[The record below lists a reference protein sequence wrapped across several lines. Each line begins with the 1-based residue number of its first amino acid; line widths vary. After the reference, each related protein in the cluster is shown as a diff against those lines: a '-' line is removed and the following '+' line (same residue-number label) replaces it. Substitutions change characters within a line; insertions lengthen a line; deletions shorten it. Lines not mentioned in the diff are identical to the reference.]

1 MPLRKTT
8 SLLRNVISQLRK
20 RARVTTLSDSTGASL
35 TGHQTLLRA
44 LVLRRLL
51 RRAVSPDERAIGIL
65 LPPTVAAAVTNLALA
80 LDRRVAVNL
89 NYSLS
94 EELIRF
100 SLQEAG
106 LRHVITSRAFL
117 ERMPIDLGG
126 VDVILLE
133 DLASQASAIDKGMA
147 ALLSFLPLPLL
158 ERVLGIDAIPE
169 DDLMTIIFT
178 SGSTGRPKGVMLPW
192 RSIEANT
199 RMVDALLRLR
209 RDDVMLGVLPFFH
222 TFGYTITLWTML
234 AMGVGAVYHTNP
246 LEARV
251 IGRLIRERGVTIL
264 LGTPTLLR
272 AYMRRLSPED
282 FAPVE
287 IVATGSERLPQSVAD
302 DFESK
307 FGVRPFQGYGATEL
321 GPIVSANVPAAR
333 ALGDPG
339 TVLREG
345 TVGRPARGV
354 RVEVRDPET
363 GAVLG
368 PGERGLLW
376 VTGPHI
382 MLGYLN
388 QPDLTGA
395 VLQDGWYNTGDV
407 VTTDEDG
414 FITIVGRESRFAKVG
429 GEQVPFA
436 AVEEALAMLTG
447 GSDDGAP
454 RAVVTAVPD
463 ESTGERLVVIHTAL
477 DRSPDE
483 LVKELAKAGLPR
495 LFIPSPVD
503 FYGIDTMPLIGIGK
517 VDLEAINRFAQQAT
531 AGRQTRRKAAQ
542 SSAAT
547 TGAPGGQ
554 QTAQTSSPPAE

>member
-1 MPLRKTT
+1 MPAQKTT
-8 SLLRNVISQLRK
+8 SLLRSVISQLRK
-20 RARVTTLSDSTGASL
+20 RANVTTLSDSTGASL
-35 TGHQTLLRA
+35 TGRQTLLRA

-51 RRAVSPDERAIGIL
+51 RHAIAPDERNVGIL

-94 EELIRF
+94 QELIRY
-100 SLQEAG
+100 SVKEAG
-106 LRHVITSRAFL
+106 LRHVIASRAFL
-117 ERMPIDLGG
+117 ERMPIDLGE
-126 VDVILLE
+126 VEVILLE
-133 DLASQASAIDKGMA
+133 DLAKEASPIDKGVA
-147 ALLSFLPLPLL
+147 ALQVFLPLPLL

-192 RSIEANT
+192 RSIEANKG
-199 RMVDALLRLR
+199 MVDALLRLR
-209 RDDVMLGVLPFFH
+209 SDDVMLGVLPFFH

-251 IGRLIRERGVTIL
+251 ISRLIREHGVTIL

-287 IVATGSERLPQSVAD
+287 IVATGSERLPQAVAD
-302 DFESK
+302 EFESK
-307 FGVRPFQGYGATEL
+307 FGIRPFQGYGATEL

-333 ALGDPG
+333 ALGDPSA
-339 TVLREG
+339 VLREG
-345 TVGRPARGV
+345 TVGRPAQGV
-354 RVEVRDPET
+354 HVEVRDPET

-368 PGERGLLW
+368 TGERGVLW
-376 VTGPHI
+376 VTGPHV

-388 QPDLTGA
+388 QPQLTDA
-395 VLQDGWYNTGDV
+395 VLQDGWYNTGDI
-407 VTTDEDG
+407 VTIDEDG
-414 FITIVGRESRFAKVG
+414 FISIVGRQSRFAKVG

-436 AVEEALAMLTG
+436 AIEEVLAALTG
-447 GSDDGAP
+447 GSEDGAP

-463 ESTGERLVVIHTAL
+463 EATGERLVVVHTTL
-477 DRSPDE
+477 EQSPDE
-483 LVKELAKAGLPR
+483 LVKGLAEAGLPR
-495 LFIPSPVD
+495 LFIPAPVD
-503 FYGIDTMPLIGIGK
+503 FHQIDTMPLIGIGK
-517 VDLEAINRFAQQAT
+517 VDLEAINSFARQAAAARQSKRT
-531 AGRQTRRKAAQ
+531 ATR
-542 SSAAT
+542 
-547 TGAPGGQ
+547 
-554 QTAQTSSPPAE
+554 

>member
-1 MPLRKTT
+1 MPAQKTT
-8 SLLRNVISQLRK
+8 SLLRNVIAQLRR
-20 RARVTTLSDSTGASL
+20 RADVTTLSDSTGASL
-35 TGHQTLLRA
+35 SGRQALVRA

-51 RRAVSPDERAIGIL
+51 RRALGADERNIGVL

-94 EELIRF
+94 QELVRF

-117 ERMPIDLGG
+117 ERMPIDLGEAE
-126 VDVILLE
+126 VILIE
-133 DLASQASAIDKGMA
+133 ELAKGASAIDKGVA
-147 ALLSFLPLPLL
+147 ALLAFLPLPLL

-199 RMVDALLRLR
+199 RMVDALLQLR
-209 RDDVMLGVLPFFH
+209 SDDVMLGVLPFFH

-251 IGRLIRERGVTIL
+251 ISRLIRERGVTIL

-272 AYMRRLSPED
+272 AYMRRLAPED
-282 FAPVE
+282 FASVE
-287 IVATGSERLPQSVAD
+287 IVATGSERLPQAVAD
-302 DFESK
+302 EFESK
-307 FGVRPFQGYGATEL
+307 FGIRPFQGYGATEL

-333 ALGDPG
+333 ALGDPS

-345 TVGRPARGV
+345 TVGRPAQGV

-368 PGERGLLW
+368 TGEPGLLW
-376 VTGPHI
+376 VAGPHV

-388 QPDLTGA
+388 QPDLSEA
-395 VLQDGWYNTGDV
+395 VLKDGWYNTGDV
-407 VTTDEDG
+407 VTIDADG
-414 FITIVGRESRFAKVG
+414 FITIVGRQSRFAKVG

-436 AVEEALAMLTG
+436 AIEEALATLTG
-447 GSDDGAP
+447 GSEDGAP

-463 ESTGERLVVIHTAL
+463 EATGERLVVVHTAL
-477 DRSPDE
+477 KQSPDE
-483 LVKELAKAGLPR
+483 LVKGLADAGLPR
-495 LFIPSPVD
+495 LFIPAAVD
-503 FYGIDTMPLIGIGK
+503 FHEIDTMPLIGIGK
-517 VDLEAINRFAQQAT
+517 VDLAAINRFARQFAT
-531 AGRQTRRKAAQ
+531 NRQTKREGR
-542 SSAAT
+542 SIERHT
-547 TGAPGGQ
+547 AP
-554 QTAQTSSPPAE
+554 

>member
-503 FYGIDTMPLIGIGK
+503 FYEIDTMPLIGIGK

-554 QTAQTSSPPAE
+554 QTTQTSSPPAE

>member
-94 EELIRF
+94 AELIRF

-106 LRHVITSRAFL
+106 LHHVITSRAFL

>member
-1 MPLRKTT
+1 MPAQKTT
-8 SLLRNVISQLRK
+8 LLLRNVISQLRK
-20 RARVTTLSDSTGASL
+20 RANVTTLSDSTGASL
-35 TGHQTLLRA
+35 TGRETLLRA

-51 RRAVSPDERAIGIL
+51 RRALAPDERNVGVL

-94 EELIRF
+94 EELIRY
-100 SLQEAG
+100 SVKEAG
-106 LRHVITSRAFL
+106 LRHVIASRAFL
-117 ERMPIDLGG
+117 ERMPIDLGE
-126 VDVILLE
+126 VEVILLE
-133 DLASQASAIDKGMA
+133 ELAKEASPIDKAVA
-147 ALLSFLPLPLL
+147 ALQAFLPVPLL
-158 ERVLGIDAIPE
+158 ERVLGINAIPE

-199 RMVDALLRLR
+199 GMLDVLLRLR

-222 TFGYTITLWTML
+222 TFGFTITLWAML
-234 AMGVGAVYHTNP
+234 ALGVGAVYHTNP

-251 IGRLIRERGVTIL
+251 ISRLIRERGVTIL

-282 FAPVE
+282 FTSVE
-287 IVATGSERLPQSVAD
+287 IVATGSERLLQAVAD
-302 DFESK
+302 EFESK
-307 FGVRPFQGYGATEL
+307 FGIRPFQGYGATEL

-339 TVLREG
+339 AVLREG
-345 TVGRPARGV
+345 TVGRPAQGV

-368 PGERGLLW
+368 TGERGVLW
-376 VTGPHI
+376 VTGPHV

-388 QPDLTGA
+388 QPELTDA

-407 VTTDEDG
+407 VTIDQDG
-414 FITIVGRESRFAKVG
+414 FISIVGRQSRFAKIG

-436 AVEEALAMLTG
+436 AIEEPLAALTS
-447 GSDDGAP
+447 GSEDGAP

-463 ESTGERLVVIHTAL
+463 EATGERLVVVHTAL
-477 DRSPDE
+477 DQSPDE
-483 LVKELAKAGLPR
+483 LVKGLADAGLPR
-495 LFIPSPVD
+495 LFIPAPVD
-503 FYGIDTMPLIGIGK
+503 FHQIDSMPLIGIGK
-517 VDLEAINRFAQQAT
+517 VDLEAINRFARQA
-531 AGRQTRRKAAQ
+531 AAARQAKR
-542 SSAAT
+542 AAT
-547 TGAPGGQ
+547 R
-554 QTAQTSSPPAE
+554 

>member
-94 EELIRF
+94 AELIRF

-106 LRHVITSRAFL
+106 LHHVITSRAFL

-287 IVATGSERLPQSVAD
+287 IVATGSERLPQSVAA

>member
-94 EELIRF
+94 AELIRF

-209 RDDVMLGVLPFFH
+209 SDDVMLGVLPFFH

-517 VDLEAINRFAQQAT
+517 VDLESINRFAQQAT

-554 QTAQTSSPPAE
+554 QTTQTSSPPAE

>member
-1 MPLRKTT
+1 MPPRKTT

-35 TGHQTLLRA
+35 TGRQTLLRG

-51 RRAVSPDERAIGIL
+51 RRAVGPDERNIGVL
-65 LPPTVAAAVTNLALA
+65 LPPTAAAAVANIALA

-117 ERMPIDLGG
+117 QRMPIDLGG

-133 DLASQASAIDKGMA
+133 DLASRASAVDKGMA
-147 ALLSFLPLPLL
+147 GLLSFLPLPLL
-158 ERVLGIDAIPE
+158 ERILGIDAIPE

-192 RSIEANT
+192 RSIEANSE
-199 RMVDALLRLR
+199 MIDALLRLR
-209 RDDVMLGVLPFFH
+209 SDDVMLGVLPFFH

-282 FAPVE
+282 FASVE

-302 DFESK
+302 DFERK
-307 FGVRPFQGYGATEL
+307 FGIRPFQGYGATEL

-333 ALGDPG
+333 ALGDPS
-339 TVLREG
+339 TALREG

-354 RVEVRDPET
+354 RVEVRDPGT

-368 PGERGLLW
+368 TGERGLLW

-388 QPDLTGA
+388 QPDLTSA
-395 VLQDGWYNTGDV
+395 VLHDGWYNTGDV
-407 VTTDEDG
+407 ATIDEDG

-447 GSDDGAP
+447 GSEDGVL

-477 DRSPDE
+477 DRSPGE

-495 LFIPSPVD
+495 LFIPTPVD
-503 FYGIDTMPLIGIGK
+503 FYEIDTMPLIGIGK
-517 VDLEAINRFAQQAT
+517 VDLEAINRFAQQAS
-531 AGRQTRRKAAQ
+531 AGRQTRHKASQ
-542 SSAAT
+542 SSTAT
-547 TGAPGGQ
+547 TGASGGQ
-554 QTAQTSSPPAE
+554 ETAHASKPPAV

>member
-94 EELIRF
+94 AELIRF

-209 RDDVMLGVLPFFH
+209 SDDVMLGVLPFFH

-503 FYGIDTMPLIGIGK
+503 FYEIDTMPLIGIGK

>member
-209 RDDVMLGVLPFFH
+209 SDDVMLGVLPFFH

-503 FYGIDTMPLIGIGK
+503 FYEIDTMPLIGIGK

>member
-1 MPLRKTT
+1 MSPQNTT

-20 RARVTTLSDSTGASL
+20 RASVTTLADSTGASL
-35 TGHQTLLRA
+35 TGRQTLLRA
-44 LVLRRLL
+44 LVLQRLL
-51 RRAVSPDERAIGIL
+51 RRAVRPDERNIGVL

-100 SLQEAG
+100 SLQDAG
-106 LRHVITSRAFL
+106 LRHVITSRRFL

-126 VDVILLE
+126 VEVILVE
-133 DLASQASAIDKGMA
+133 DLANRASAIDKGIA
-147 ALLSFLPLPLL
+147 ALLSVLPLPLL

-199 RMVDALLRLR
+199 EMVNALLRLR
-209 RDDVMLGVLPFFH
+209 SDDVMLGVLPFFH
-222 TFGYTITLWTML
+222 TFGYTITFWAML

-251 IGRLIRERGVTIL
+251 ISRLIRDHRVTIL

-272 AYMRRLSPED
+272 AYMRRLPTED
-282 FAPVE
+282 FASVE
-287 IVATGSERLPQSVAD
+287 IVASGSERLPQAVAD

-307 FGVRPFQGYGATEL
+307 FGIRPFQGYGATEL

-333 ALGDPG
+333 ALGDPSA
-339 TVLREG
+339 VLREG
-345 TVGRPARGV
+345 TVGRPAEGV

-368 PGERGLLW
+368 TGERGLLW
-376 VTGPHI
+376 VTGPHV

-388 QPDLTGA
+388 QPDLTSA
-395 VLQDGWYNTGDV
+395 VLRDGWYNTGDV
-407 VTTDEDG
+407 VTIDEDG

-436 AVEEALAMLTG
+436 AIEEALAMLTG
-447 GSDDGAP
+447 SSEDGAP
-454 RAVVTAVPD
+454 RAVVSAVPD
-463 ESTGERLVVIHTAL
+463 EATGERLIVVHTAL

-483 LVKELAKAGLPR
+483 LVKGLVDAGLPR
-495 LFIPSPVD
+495 LYIPAPVD
-503 FYGIDTMPLIGIGK
+503 FYEIDSMPLIGIGK
-517 VDLEAINRFAQQAT
+517 VDLEAINRFAQQA
-531 AGRQTRRKAAQ
+531 AADRQTKRKA
-542 SSAAT
+542 T
-547 TGAPGGQ
+547 R
-554 QTAQTSSPPAE
+554 